1 MAIKVEKDGTVKWI
15 FHRKSYRKARWRRL
29 GQRLL
34 NDFQKTP
41 GAYGLILIVWNR

>member
-1 MAIKVEKDGTVKWI
+1 MTIDIAKDGTVKWI

-34 NDFQKTP
+34 NDFRKTP
-41 GAYGLILIVWNR
+41 GAYGLILVVWNR

>member
-1 MAIKVEKDGTVKWI
+1 MTIDIAKDGTVKWI
-15 FHRKSYRKARWRRL
+15 FYRKSYRKARWRRL

-41 GAYGLILIVWNR
+41 GAYGLILVVWNR